1 MSSSGGILADRNRLS
16 SQSST
21 PSTCRNSLIPPE
33 NVINDSEFPSLGV
46 RSSPSS
52 TSSTFN
58 SLPTTSN
65 YSSSPPV
72 SQNHLYTKDVYNALQ
87 RTPYGKLFYSENS
100 IQQIGDDNYRKFHYR
115 KIANLMRT
123 SDGNSLS
130 AQNVEFRIQNE
141 DFPALPGANHLD
153 NRQTHVRTKNN
164 IDGLASETRYSE
176 RSNTETKASIQTF
189 PDGTVKNIPAGML
202 SDQFGMAGL
211 LTFLRAI
218 ESDPAIVALAL
229 GHDLT
234 TLGLNLNST
243 ERNIYATFGGP
254 WADYPCRIQD
264 LEAKAGFY
272 DFLCLMIRFQ
282 YLSYYLPVPEEYL
295 TNASIRDKLP
305 NIKLSKLSEDVLF
318 YLFYNCPGEVYQ
330 VAAASELY
338 SRDWRFHKSQRVWL
352 TRSQYGGVKEQTST
366 YEKGSYN
373 VFDPVQWRKIP
384 RDMTLEYKEL
394 EERPKLP
401 QSLQQSGQPQVAQ
414 SSSAA
419 ASQNVS

>member
-1 MSSSGGILADRNRLS
+1 MSGGGGAILADRNRLS
-16 SQSST
+16 SQSSAT
-21 PSTCRNSLIPPE
+21 ICRNSLIPQD
-33 NVINDSEFPSLGV
+33 NVINESEFPSLGV
-46 RSSPSS
+46 RSSS
-52 TSSTFN
+52 TSAFN

-65 YSSSPPV
+65 YSSPLPQNHPYPKDIYNV
-72 SQNHLYTKDVYNALQ
+72 SQRA
-87 RTPYGKLFYSENS
+87 PYEKNMYAAVVAA
-100 IQQIGDDNYRKFHYR
+100 DTYRAMKNT
-115 KIANLMRT
+115 NLMRT
-123 SDGNSLS
+123 NDGNSLP
-130 AQNVEFRIQNE
+130 AQNVEFHIQNE
-141 DFPALPGANHLD
+141 DFPALPG
-153 NRQTHVRTKNN
+153 
-164 IDGLASETRYSE
+164 
-176 RSNTETKASIQTF
+176 
-189 PDGTVKNIPAGML
+189 TVKNIPAGML
-202 SDQFGMAGL
+202 NDQFGMAGL

-218 ESDPAIVALAL
+218 ETDPAIVALAL

-234 TLGLNLNST
+234 TLGLNLNSS

-264 LEAKAGFY
+264 LET
-272 DFLCLMIRFQ
+272 R
-282 YLSYYLPVPEEYL
+282 VPDEYL
-295 TNASIRDKLP
+295 TNVSIREKLP

-330 VAAASELY
+330 VAAGSELY

-401 QSLQQSGQPQVAQ
+401 QPLLQPPVQPQVAQ
-414 SSSAA
+414 ASTTAV
-419 ASQNVS
+419 SQNGS

>member
-21 PSTCRNSLIPPE
+21 SSTCRNSLIPPE
-33 NVINDSEFPSLGV
+33 NVINESEFPSLGV
-46 RSSPSS
+46 RSSSSSNPSA
-52 TSSTFN
+52 FN

-72 SQNHLYTKDVYNALQ
+72 QQNHLYSKDVYNALQ
-87 RTPYGKLFYSENS
+87 RAPY
-100 IQQIGDDNYRKFHYR
+100 
-115 KIANLMRT
+115 ANLMRT
-123 SDGNSLS
+123 NDGNSLS
-130 AQNVEFRIQNE
+130 TQNVEFRIQNE
-141 DFPALPGANHLD
+141 DFPALPGANHLES
-153 NRQTHVRTKNN
+153 RQTHINN
-164 IDGLASETRYSE
+164 SDGFPPETRYSE
-176 RSNTETKASIQTF
+176 RSSTETKAGIQTF

-264 LEAKAGFY
+264 LEAK
-272 DFLCLMIRFQ
+272 
-282 YLSYYLPVPEEYL
+282 VPDEYL

-318 YLFYNCPGEVYQ
+318 YLFYNCPGEIYQ

-338 SRDWRFHKSQRVWL
+338 SRDWRFHKGQRVWL
-352 TRSQYGGVKEQTST
+352 TRSQYGGVKEQTAT

-414 SSSAA
+414 SSSTT
-419 ASQNVS
+419 ASQNDS

>member
-1 MSSSGGILADRNRLS
+1 MSSSGGVLADRNRLS

-21 PSTCRNSLIPPE
+21 STTCRNSLIPPE
-33 NVINDSEFPSLGV
+33 NVINESEFPSLGV

-52 TSSTFN
+52 TSSAFN

-72 SQNHLYTKDVYNALQ
+72 PQNHLYSKDVYNALQ
-87 RTPYGKLFYSENS
+87 RAPY
-100 IQQIGDDNYRKFHYR
+100 
-115 KIANLMRT
+115 ANLMRT

-130 AQNVEFRIQNE
+130 TQNVEFRIQNE
-141 DFPALPGANHLD
+141 DFPALPGANHLE
-153 NRQTHVRTKNN
+153 NRQTHTNN
-164 IDGLASETRYSE
+164 ADAFASETRYSE
-176 RSNTETKASIQTF
+176 RSNTETKAGIQTF

-264 LEAKAGFY
+264 LEAK
-272 DFLCLMIRFQ
+272 
-282 YLSYYLPVPEEYL
+282 VPDEYL

-401 QSLQQSGQPQVAQ
+401 QSLQQSGQSQVAQ
-414 SSSAA
+414 SSSTAS
-419 ASQNVS
+419 SQNGS

>member
-1 MSSSGGILADRNRLS
+1 MSSSGGVLADRNRLS
-16 SQSST
+16 SQSSA
-21 PSTCRNSLIPPE
+21 SSACRNSLIPPE
-33 NVINDSEFPSLGV
+33 NVINESEFPSLVV

-52 TSSTFN
+52 TSSAFN

-72 SQNHLYTKDVYNALQ
+72 PQNHLYSKDVYNALQ
-87 RTPYGKLFYSENS
+87 RAPY
-100 IQQIGDDNYRKFHYR
+100 
-115 KIANLMRT
+115 ANLMRT
-123 SDGNSLS
+123 SDGNSLPT
-130 AQNVEFRIQNE
+130 QNVEFRIQNE
-141 DFPALPGANHLD
+141 DFPALPGANHLE
-153 NRQTHVRTKNN
+153 NRQTHVRTANN
-164 IDGLASETRYSE
+164 ADALASETKYSE
-176 RSNTETKASIQTF
+176 RSNTETKTGIQTF
-189 PDGTVKNIPAGML
+189 PDGTVKNIPVGML

-264 LEAKAGFY
+264 LEAK
-272 DFLCLMIRFQ
+272 
-282 YLSYYLPVPEEYL
+282 VPDEYL

-338 SRDWRFHKSQRVWL
+338 SRDWRFHKGQRVWL

-414 SSSAA
+414 SPSTAT
-419 ASQNVS
+419 SQNGS

>member
-21 PSTCRNSLIPPE
+21 SSTCRNSLIPPE
-33 NVINDSEFPSLGV
+33 NVINESEFPSLGV
-46 RSSPSS
+46 RSSSSSNPSA
-52 TSSTFN
+52 FN

-72 SQNHLYTKDVYNALQ
+72 QQNHLYSKDVYNALQ
-87 RTPYGKLFYSENS
+87 RAPY
-100 IQQIGDDNYRKFHYR
+100 
-115 KIANLMRT
+115 ANLMRT
-123 SDGNSLS
+123 NDGNSLS
-130 AQNVEFRIQNE
+130 TQNVEFRIQNE
-141 DFPALPGANHLD
+141 DFPALPGANHLES
-153 NRQTHVRTKNN
+153 RQTHINNSDGFPQKQGILRGRALRRKQVSRHFQMDVIKIVLRFVINCNIYTSRTN
-164 IDGLASETRYSE
+164 
-176 RSNTETKASIQTF
+176 
-189 PDGTVKNIPAGML
+189 GTVKNIPAGML

-264 LEAKAGFY
+264 LEAK
-272 DFLCLMIRFQ
+272 
-282 YLSYYLPVPEEYL
+282 VPDEYL

-318 YLFYNCPGEVYQ
+318 YLFYNCPGEIYQ

-338 SRDWRFHKSQRVWL
+338 SRDWRFHKGQRVWL
-352 TRSQYGGVKEQTST
+352 TRSQYGGVKEQTAT

-414 SSSAA
+414 SSSTT
-419 ASQNVS
+419 ASQNDS

>member
-1 MSSSGGILADRNRLS
+1 MSSSGGVLADRNRLS

-21 PSTCRNSLIPPE
+21 STCRNSLIPPE
-33 NVINDSEFPSLGV
+33 NVINESEFPSLGV

-52 TSSTFN
+52 TSSAFN

-72 SQNHLYTKDVYNALQ
+72 PQNHLYSKDVYNALQ
-87 RTPYGKLFYSENS
+87 RAPY
-100 IQQIGDDNYRKFHYR
+100 
-115 KIANLMRT
+115 ANLMRT

-130 AQNVEFRIQNE
+130 TQNVEFRIQNE
-141 DFPALPGANHLD
+141 DFPALPGASHLE
-153 NRQTHVRTKNN
+153 NRQTHVRPTNN
-164 IDGLASETRYSE
+164 ADALASETRYSE
-176 RSNTETKASIQTF
+176 RSNTETKVGIQTF

-264 LEAKAGFY
+264 LEAK
-272 DFLCLMIRFQ
+272 
-282 YLSYYLPVPEEYL
+282 VPDEYL

-338 SRDWRFHKSQRVWL
+338 SRDWRFHKGQRVWL

-414 SSSAA
+414 PPSTAS
-419 ASQNVS
+419 SQNGS

>member
-21 PSTCRNSLIPPE
+21 SSTCRNSLIPPE
-33 NVINDSEFPSLGV
+33 NVINESEFPSLGV
-46 RSSPSS
+46 RSSSSSNPSA
-52 TSSTFN
+52 FN

-72 SQNHLYTKDVYNALQ
+72 QQNHLYSKDVYNALQ
-87 RTPYGKLFYSENS
+87 RAPY
-100 IQQIGDDNYRKFHYR
+100 
-115 KIANLMRT
+115 ANLMRT
-123 SDGNSLS
+123 NDGNSLS
-130 AQNVEFRIQNE
+130 TQNVEFRIQNE
-141 DFPALPGANHLD
+141 DFPALPGANHLES
-153 NRQTHVRTKNN
+153 RQTHINN
-164 IDGLASETRYSE
+164 SDGFPPETRYSE
-176 RSNTETKASIQTF
+176 RSSTETKAGIQTF

-243 ERNIYATFGGP
+243 DSRRNIYATFGGP

-264 LEAKAGFY
+264 LEAK
-272 DFLCLMIRFQ
+272 
-282 YLSYYLPVPEEYL
+282 VPDEYL

-318 YLFYNCPGEVYQ
+318 YLFYNCPGEIYQ

-338 SRDWRFHKSQRVWL
+338 SRDWRFHKGQRVWL
-352 TRSQYGGVKEQTST
+352 TRSQYGGVKEQTAT

-414 SSSAA
+414 SSSTT
-419 ASQNVS
+419 ASQNDS

>member
-1 MSSSGGILADRNRLS
+1 MSSSGGVLADRNRLS

-21 PSTCRNSLIPPE
+21 STCRNSLIPPE
-33 NVINDSEFPSLGV
+33 NVINESEFPSLGV

-52 TSSTFN
+52 TSSAFN

-72 SQNHLYTKDVYNALQ
+72 PQNHLYSKDVYNALQ
-87 RTPYGKLFYSENS
+87 RAPY
-100 IQQIGDDNYRKFHYR
+100 
-115 KIANLMRT
+115 ANLMRT

-130 AQNVEFRIQNE
+130 TQNVEFRIQNE
-141 DFPALPGANHLD
+141 DFPALPGASHLE
-153 NRQTHVRTKNN
+153 NRQTHVRPTNN
-164 IDGLASETRYSE
+164 ADALASETRYSE
-176 RSNTETKASIQTF
+176 RSNTETKVGIQTF
-189 PDGTVKNIPAGML
+189 PDEVIGTVKNIPAGML

-264 LEAKAGFY
+264 LEAK
-272 DFLCLMIRFQ
+272 
-282 YLSYYLPVPEEYL
+282 VPDEYL

-338 SRDWRFHKSQRVWL
+338 SRDWRFHKGQRVWL

-414 SSSAA
+414 PPSTAS
-419 ASQNVS
+419 SQNGS

>member
-1 MSSSGGILADRNRLS
+1 MSSSGGVLADRNRLS

-21 PSTCRNSLIPPE
+21 SSTCRNSLIPPE
-33 NVINDSEFPSLGV
+33 NVINESEFPSLGV
-46 RSSPSS
+46 RSSPSA
-52 TSSTFN
+52 TSAFN

-72 SQNHLYTKDVYNALQ
+72 QQNHLYSKDVYNALQ
-87 RTPYGKLFYSENS
+87 RAPY
-100 IQQIGDDNYRKFHYR
+100 
-115 KIANLMRT
+115 ANLMRT

-130 AQNVEFRIQNE
+130 TQNVEFRIQNE
-141 DFPALPGANHLD
+141 DFPALPGANHLE
-153 NRQTHVRTKNN
+153 NRQTHTNN
-164 IDGLASETRYSE
+164 ADTLAAETRYSE
-176 RSNTETKASIQTF
+176 RSNNEVKAGIQTF

-202 SDQFGMAGL
+202 NDQFGMAGL

-234 TLGLNLNST
+234 TLGLNLNSP

-264 LEAKAGFY
+264 LEAK
-272 DFLCLMIRFQ
+272 
-282 YLSYYLPVPEEYL
+282 VPDEYL

-352 TRSQYGGVKEQTST
+352 TRSQYGGVKEQTSM

-401 QSLQQSGQPQVAQ
+401 QSLQQSGQPQITQ
-414 SSSAA
+414 SPSTTS
-419 ASQNVS
+419 SQNGS

>member
-1 MSSSGGILADRNRLS
+1 
-16 SQSST
+16 
-21 PSTCRNSLIPPE
+21 
-33 NVINDSEFPSLGV
+33 
-46 RSSPSS
+46 
-52 TSSTFN
+52 
-58 SLPTTSN
+58 
-65 YSSSPPV
+65 
-72 SQNHLYTKDVYNALQ
+72 
-87 RTPYGKLFYSENS
+87 
-100 IQQIGDDNYRKFHYR
+100 
-115 KIANLMRT
+115 MRT

-130 AQNVEFRIQNE
+130 TQNVEFRIQNE
-141 DFPALPGANHLD
+141 DFPALPGANHLE
-153 NRQTHVRTKNN
+153 NRQTHARTTNN
-164 IDGLASETRYSE
+164 ADALASETRYSE
-176 RSNTETKASIQTF
+176 RSTTETKTGIQTF
-189 PDGTVKNIPAGML
+189 PDGY
-202 SDQFGMAGL
+202 L
-211 LTFLRAI
+211 LISSR
-218 ESDPAIVALAL
+218 
-229 GHDLT
+229 
-234 TLGLNLNST
+234 
-243 ERNIYATFGGP
+243 RNIYATFGGP

-264 LEAKAGFY
+264 LEAKASF
-272 DFLCLMIRFQ
+272 I
-282 YLSYYLPVPEEYL
+282 SVPDEYL

-414 SSSAA
+414 SSSTT
-419 ASQNVS
+419 ASQNGS

>member
-1 MSSSGGILADRNRLS
+1 MSSSGGVLADRNRLS

-21 PSTCRNSLIPPE
+21 STTCRNSLIPPE
-33 NVINDSEFPSLGV
+33 NVINESEFPSLGV

-52 TSSTFN
+52 TSSAFN

-72 SQNHLYTKDVYNALQ
+72 PQNHLYSKDVYNALQ
-87 RTPYGKLFYSENS
+87 RAPY
-100 IQQIGDDNYRKFHYR
+100 
-115 KIANLMRT
+115 ANLMRT

-130 AQNVEFRIQNE
+130 TQNVEFRIQNE
-141 DFPALPGANHLD
+141 DFPALPGANHLE
-153 NRQTHVRTKNN
+153 NRQTHTNN
-164 IDGLASETRYSE
+164 ADAFASETRYSE
-176 RSNTETKASIQTF
+176 RSNTETKAGIQTF

-243 ERNIYATFGGP
+243 EISNLISKRNIGEIFMQRLEDRGQIIHVGY
-254 WADYPCRIQD
+254 RIWKQR
-264 LEAKAGFY
+264 L
-272 DFLCLMIRFQ
+272 
-282 YLSYYLPVPEEYL
+282 VPDEYL

-401 QSLQQSGQPQVAQ
+401 QSLQQSGQSQVAQ
-414 SSSAA
+414 SSSTAS
-419 ASQNVS
+419 SQNGS

>member
-72 SQNHLYTKDVYNALQ
+72 PQNHLYTKDVYNALQ
-87 RTPYGKLFYSENS
+87 RTPY
-100 IQQIGDDNYRKFHYR
+100 
-115 KIANLMRT
+115 ANLMRT

-141 DFPALPGANHLD
+141 DFPALPGANHLE
-153 NRQTHVRTKNN
+153 NRQTHVRTTNN
-164 IDGLASETRYSE
+164 VDGLASETRYSE

-272 DFLCLMIRFQ
+272 DSLCLMI
-282 YLSYYLPVPEEYL
+282 VPEEYL

-338 SRDWRFHKSQRVWL
+338 SRDWRFHKGQRVWL

>member
-1 MSSSGGILADRNRLS
+1 MSSSGGVLADRNRLS

-21 PSTCRNSLIPPE
+21 SSACRNSLIPPE
-33 NVINDSEFPSLGV
+33 NVINESEFPSLGV
-46 RSSPSS
+46 RSSASS
-52 TSSTFN
+52 ASSAFN

-65 YSSSPPV
+65 YSSSSPIP
-72 SQNHLYTKDVYNALQ
+72 QNLYSKDIYNALQ
-87 RTPYGKLFYSENS
+87 RAPY
-100 IQQIGDDNYRKFHYR
+100 
-115 KIANLMRT
+115 ANLMRT
-123 SDGNSLS
+123 NDGNSLS
-130 AQNVEFRIQNE
+130 TQNVEFRIQNE
-141 DFPALPGANHLD
+141 DFPALPGSNHLD
-153 NRQTHVRTKNN
+153 NRPTHTSKT
-164 IDGLASETRYSE
+164 DASETRYSE
-176 RSNTETKASIQTF
+176 RSKTEAKTGIQTF
-189 PDGTVKNIPAGML
+189 PDGTVKNIPASML
-202 SDQFGMAGL
+202 NDQFGMAGL

-234 TLGLNLNST
+234 TLGLNLNSP

-264 LEAKAGFY
+264 LEAK
-272 DFLCLMIRFQ
+272 
-282 YLSYYLPVPEEYL
+282 VPDEYL

-401 QSLQQSGQPQVAQ
+401 QSLQQSGQSQVAQ
-414 SSSAA
+414 SSSAVPT
-419 ASQNVS
+419 QNGS

>member
-16 SQSST
+16 SQSSA
-21 PSTCRNSLIPPE
+21 SSACRNSLIPPE
-33 NVINDSEFPSLGV
+33 NVINESEFPSLGV

-65 YSSSPPV
+65 YSSSPSV
-72 SQNHLYTKDVYNALQ
+72 QQNHLYSKDVYNALQ
-87 RTPYGKLFYSENS
+87 RAPY
-100 IQQIGDDNYRKFHYR
+100 
-115 KIANLMRT
+115 ANLMRT

-130 AQNVEFRIQNE
+130 TQNVEFRIQNE
-141 DFPALPGANHLD
+141 DFPALPGANHLE
-153 NRQTHVRTKNN
+153 NRQTHARTTNN
-164 IDGLASETRYSE
+164 ADALASETRYSE
-176 RSNTETKASIQTF
+176 RSTTETKTGIQTF

-264 LEAKAGFY
+264 LEAK
-272 DFLCLMIRFQ
+272 
-282 YLSYYLPVPEEYL
+282 VPDEYL

-414 SSSAA
+414 SSSTT
-419 ASQNVS
+419 ASQNGS

>member
-1 MSSSGGILADRNRLS
+1 MSSSGGVLADRNRLS
-16 SQSST
+16 SQSSA
-21 PSTCRNSLIPPE
+21 SSACRNSLIPPE
-33 NVINDSEFPSLGV
+33 NVINESEFPSLVV

-52 TSSTFN
+52 TSSAFN

-72 SQNHLYTKDVYNALQ
+72 PQNHLYSKDVYNALQ
-87 RTPYGKLFYSENS
+87 RAPY
-100 IQQIGDDNYRKFHYR
+100 
-115 KIANLMRT
+115 ANLMRT
-123 SDGNSLS
+123 SDGNSLPT
-130 AQNVEFRIQNE
+130 QNVEFRIQNE
-141 DFPALPGANHLD
+141 DFPALPGANHLE
-153 NRQTHVRTKNN
+153 NRQTHANN
-164 IDGLASETRYSE
+164 ADALASETKYSE
-176 RSNTETKASIQTF
+176 RSNTETKTGIQTF
-189 PDGTVKNIPAGML
+189 PDGTVKNIPVGML

-264 LEAKAGFY
+264 LEAK
-272 DFLCLMIRFQ
+272 
-282 YLSYYLPVPEEYL
+282 VPDEYL

-338 SRDWRFHKSQRVWL
+338 SRDWRFHKGQRVWL

-414 SSSAA
+414 SPSTAT
-419 ASQNVS
+419 SQNGS